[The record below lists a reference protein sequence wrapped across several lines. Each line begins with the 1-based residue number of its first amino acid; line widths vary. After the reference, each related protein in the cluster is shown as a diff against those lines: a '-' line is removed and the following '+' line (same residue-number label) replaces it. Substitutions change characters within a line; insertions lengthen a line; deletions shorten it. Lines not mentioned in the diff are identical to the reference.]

1 MTTLALLSLNLTKFI
16 FLIHIPQRKKKSTYI
31 CKGKQILNNNNNLVC

>member
-1 MTTLALLSLNLTKFI
+1 MTNLALPSLNLTNLYLLSI
-16 FLIHIPQRKKKSTYI
+16 YRNEKKSTYI